1 MTSQLQNQHEAA
13 LRRLA
18 VSIIAAI
25 QSKADILQ
33 NKFVEVPD
41 ISDAAFDPTCLVET
55 SPRPRAY
62 RFVEDFV
69 SMSQDASCN
78 ELVEQFHSVEDLLI
92 WGHAPGYDI
101 DNVGQEFLNN
111 YCHALLT
118 GPDGP
123 LKCTSPLGAFVLF
136 GPNTLYKDHSHAPN
150 EVYLALTEGGQWR
163 VGSHGWRQLEAGET
177 IFIPSET
184 VHAIRTNAVPLLTFS
199 FWLEPGDLNLIAI

>member
-1 MTSQLQNQHEAA
+1 MTRQPHNEPEAA

-18 VSIIAAI
+18 FSIIDAI

-33 NKFVEVPD
+33 NQLIEVPELD
-41 ISDAAFDPTCLVET
+41 DAAFEQPCLDEAG
-55 SPRPRAY
+55 PLPRAY
-62 RFVEDFV
+62 RFVEDIV
-69 SMSQDASCN
+69 SSDQGPLCRK
-78 ELVEQFHSVEDLLI
+78 LLEQFHAVEEQLI
-92 WGHAPGYDI
+92 WGQAPGYDI

-150 EVYLALTEGGQWR
+150 EVYLAITGGGQWR

-184 VHAIRTNAVPLLTFS
+184 VHAIRTNTEPLLTFS
-199 FWLEPGDLNLIAI
+199 FWLEPGDMNAIAI